1 MSIDQ
6 LKTTLSVHFTPET
19 SKVHDCCFTTPVTAI
34 RIKNW
39 CLTLTKG
46 SLLQHLWH
54 YIECEINSDVM
65 LITETL
71 RLIICQVT
79 ECVNNTAIV
88 TALHGICDHFCCY
101 VLHRMCD

>member
-6 LKTTLSVHFTPET
+6 LKTTVSVHFTPET
-19 SKVHDCCFTTPVTAI
+19 FKVHDCCSTTPVTALS
-34 RIKNW
+34 IKNL

-54 YIECEINSDVM
+54 YIEFVINSDVK

-71 RLIICQVT
+71 RLIICQVI

-88 TALHGICDHFCCY
+88 TALHRICDQLCCY
-101 VLHRMCD
+101 ALHKMCD